1 MAKKSILQED
11 KGRCFLCGMNRTIE
25 PLDEHHVFNKSDKKK
40 SEKYG
45 LIVYLHHRK
54 CHIFGSE
61 SVHQNAEV
69 SRRVK
74 AHAQRMAM
82 EVHGLSME
90 EIIFKKGDVYC
101 EKLCDV

>member
-1 MAKKSILQED
+1 
-11 KGRCFLCGMNRTIE
+11 MNRNIE

-69 SRRVK
+69 NNRVK
-74 AHAQRMAM
+74 AQAQKMAM

-90 EIIFKKGDVYC
+90 DWLKEFGRNY
-101 EKLCDV
+101 L

>member
-1 MAKKSILQED
+1 
-11 KGRCFLCGMNRTIE
+11 MNRNIE
-25 PLDEHHVFNKSDKKK
+25 PLDEHHVFNKSEKKK

-69 SRRVK
+69 NNRVK
-74 AHAQRMAM
+74 AQAQKMAM

-90 EIIFKKGDVYC
+90 DWLKEFGRNY
-101 EKLCDV
+101 L

>member
-11 KGRCFLCGMNRTIE
+11 KGRCFLCGMNRNIE

-61 SVHQNAEV
+61 SVHQNSEV
-69 SRRVK
+69 NKKVK
-74 AHAQRMAM
+74 AHAQKVAM
-82 EVHGLSME
+82 EVHGLSIE
-90 EIIFKKGDVYC
+90 DWIKEFGRNY
-101 EKLCDV
+101 L